1 MTIYFN
7 QAYSSRPYVDYGN
20 GACFGA
26 IHCGLD
32 GLLSIF
38 KQYAAIATT
47 HIVSAEERRAIYHNN
62 MQARITKDDLFYKSF
77 RVDSIGTS
85 NCLLAWRDQLVAAGW
100 DMQSWGSSDKLKF
113 LHDMEPKDFP
123 CAEADGWGAI
133 LRLGK
138 QKALLPD
145 TVSIV
150 VTQHYETL
158 EPRFAALFRSQEGL
172 GVKIV
177 YRPIVAAVAEGN
189 LGKIQKNILLA
200 QRQMFGQAD
209 SQKYSNVNL
218 SAEDDSFNIL
228 RFNTEDDAMRY
239 VALQDEERWS
249 LHFCQQRKRFDNT
262 LRLVGQATCGSML
275 EGCIPQVVQLFTI
288 GNGLFEYPIN
298 VTRILAWLNA
308 PINPIKRPLRRA
320 LSRVITSSGGIGN
333 EVWNE
338 AINEYF
344 VCITDE
350 RDQAKQRKNFE
361 VFMPISCGERVDKEQ
376 IIVFNR
382 KLRDWTVG
390 LTNMEQFPFSEIVR
404 EQLQQIETYCNSLIS
419 MVESHNEEITSLK
432 LYQWCQ
438 NIAKPNSYRQYE
450 AEAGCVN
457 AISSEGD
464 IHDTADHVVWF
475 CASDSD
481 LAKYPYD
488 FLNDEEYNT
497 LIQAGVYLYS
507 RDKHSQMAHYA
518 MSRLLLNARKITIVE
533 ADTIDGTRLKRH
545 PLILQ
550 LEQMI
555 ENGLE
560 PLMQYPSIEE
570 KYRRED
576 SVVDNA
582 MDDSQTEIVLD
593 DDVSL
598 KERWTRG
605 SDESYSSIDLLIQH
619 PLDYVCTYNAK
630 IEDVALPSMDDVN
643 RTMGNVAHRIIEKV
657 FREGTVAVEQKRLID
672 EEYDKIFEQAIDEV
686 GLVLRGLE
694 FKVNYNTLY
703 ARMKTSLR
711 DLWEVIVN
719 EKLTVESCEYKFN
732 SSHWSQA
739 GENVTIGS
747 RVDMLLKDKFGGK
760 VIFDFKWSAK
770 SKKYKN
776 LVADDRALQLAIYKH
791 LAQKEFGRNVRTAYV
806 LLPSVEIFTADRF
819 NEIRPIPAASDTA
832 IERAANTYALRW
844 AQFRDGRIEC
854 VEGMPIGAGEY
865 GEKEQENPME
875 YYPLDQYNGVYSENL
890 YTDYK
895 KLR

>member
-7 QAYSSRPYVDYGN
+7 QAYSSRPYVYYGD
-20 GACFGA
+20 GACFGT
-26 IHCGLD
+26 IHCGSD

-47 HIVSAEERRAIYHNN
+47 HIATPHERQAIYHNN
-62 MQARITKDDLFYKSF
+62 MQARITEDELFYKSF
-77 RVDSIGTS
+77 QTDSIGTS
-85 NCLLAWRDQLVAAGW
+85 SCLLAWRDQLVAAGW
-100 DMQSWGSSDKLKF
+100 DLQSWGSSDKLKF
-113 LHDMEPKDFP
+113 LHDVEPKDLP
-123 CAEADGWGAI
+123 RAEADDWGTI
-133 LRLGK
+133 LRMGK

-145 TVSIV
+145 TISIV

-158 EPRFAALFRSQEGL
+158 EPRFAALFKSQEEL

-177 YRPIVAAVAEGN
+177 YRPIVEAVADGN

-200 QRQMFGQAD
+200 QRQMLRQAD
-209 SQKYSNVNL
+209 LQKYNDVNL

-239 VALQDEERWS
+239 VALQDRGRWS

-262 LRLVGQATCGSML
+262 LRLVGQATCGSTL
-275 EGCIPQVVQLFTI
+275 ESCIPQVVQLFTI

-298 VTRILAWLNA
+298 VNRILAWLNA

-333 EVWNE
+333 EAWDA
-338 AINEYF
+338 AISEYF
-344 VCITDE
+344 AGIADE
-350 RDQAKQRKNFE
+350 RDMAKQRANFE
-361 VFMPISCGERVDKEQ
+361 VFMPIPCGESIDKAQ
-376 IIVFNR
+376 IIEFNK
-382 KLRDWTVG
+382 KLCDWAIG
-390 LTNMEQFPFSEIVR
+390 LSSMDQFPYAEIVR
-404 EQLQQIETYCNSLIS
+404 EQLQQIAMYCNSLIS
-419 MVESHNEEITSLK
+419 MIESYNEQITPLK

-450 AEAGCVN
+450 AEVGCVN
-457 AISSEGD
+457 TISSEGD
-464 IHDTADHVVWF
+464 IHDMADHVVWF
-475 CASDSD
+475 CACDSSE
-481 LAKYPYD
+481 AKYPYD
-488 FLNDEEYNT
+488 FLNEEEYNT
-497 LIQAGVYLYS
+497 LIKAGVYLYS
-507 RDKHSQMAHYA
+507 RDKHSQMTHYA
-518 MSRLLLNARKITIVE
+518 MSRLLLNARRITIVE
-533 ADTIDGTRLKRH
+533 ADTIDGARLKRH

-555 ENGLE
+555 EGGLK
-560 PLMQYPSIEE
+560 PLMQYPALDE
-570 KYRRED
+570 KYQRED

-582 MDDSQTEIVLD
+582 LSDTQTEIVLD
-593 DDVSL
+593 EGVCL

-630 IEDVALPSMDDVN
+630 IEDVALPSVDDVN

-657 FREGTVAVEQKRLID
+657 FREEYTATEQKRVID
-672 EEYDKIFEQAIDEV
+672 EDYDKIFEQAIDEV
-686 GLVLRGLE
+686 GLALRGLE

-703 ARMKTSLR
+703 ASMRTSLR
-711 DLWEVIVN
+711 NLWEVIVN
-719 EKLTVESCEYKFN
+719 EELTVESCEYKFN
-732 SSHWSQA
+732 SSHWLQA

-770 SKKYKN
+770 SKKYKS
-776 LVADDRALQLAIYKH
+776 LIADDRALQLAIYKH
-791 LAQKEFGRNVRTAYV
+791 LAQKEFGCNVRTAYV
-806 LLPSVEIFTADRF
+806 LLPSIEIFTADRF
-819 NEIRPIPAASDTA
+819 NEIRSIPALSDTA
-832 IERAANTYALRW
+832 IERAARSYALRW
-844 AQFRDGRIEC
+844 EQFRDGRIEC
-854 VEGMPIGAGEY
+854 AESMPVGAGEY

-875 YYPLDQYNGVYSENL
+875 YYPLDQYYGLYSENL